1 MHNTARRQITWKP
14 GRGLSPEA
22 YHSDIL
28 ILDFLASR
36 LRETNS
42 YLSHTVYGILLQ
54 RPELRQSDDYWLRAH
69 SGGSLPEFQSW
80 FFCLLA
86 FFFFLFVC
94 FLAHV
99 LFILVCEK
107 SWSTNQWCFLQ
118 RRFMLPFTRAREN
131 SRSGTIWTPFF
142 YLIQDSDTLCLL
154 LVWNRLTNI
163 CTCPQEKSFPSILSA

>member
-86 FFFFLFVC
+86 FFFFSVCLFPSSC
-94 FLAHV
+94 FIYFSLWK
-99 LFILVCEK
+99 ILEHKSMMFLTEK
-107 SWSTNQWCFLQ
+107 IYASFYQSPGKFK
-118 RRFMLPFTRAREN
+118 
-131 SRSGTIWTPFF
+131 IWDH
-142 YLIQDSDTLCLL
+142 LDSFLL
-154 LVWNRLTNI
+154 LNPRQWSSLFA
-163 CTCPQEKSFPSILSA
+163 PGLKSID